1 MRLDMFVWDENIGA
15 EISSS
20 PWVQLDTVAD
30 ATGWIDDEHDEAGTT
45 ITQFFLYL
53 LFGTNIKHISLF
65 NKWYNQKYFAGDA
78 IRMLT

>member
-45 ITQFFLYL
+45 EFVEDGKLSNLVLPRIFEISRC
-53 LFGTNIKHISLF
+53 LFSL
-65 NKWYNQKYFAGDA
+65 
-78 IRMLT
+78 IEL